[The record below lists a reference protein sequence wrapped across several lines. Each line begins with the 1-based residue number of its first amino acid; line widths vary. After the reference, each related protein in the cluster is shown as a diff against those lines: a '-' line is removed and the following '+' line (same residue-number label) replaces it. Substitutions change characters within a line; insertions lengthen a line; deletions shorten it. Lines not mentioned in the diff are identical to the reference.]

1 MQKLDLNNFFIQ
13 NEKNESF
20 KLLQENDGKQS
31 NQNNSL
37 PPNAQKLFVRK
48 EKKGRGGKTVTIVE
62 GYQGNPQT
70 LEQLCKKVKQQCGV
84 GGSVSQKR
92 FIMSAEKDV
101 YKIKLLYSGLRNAMS
116 VIVRKEGFFALYK
129 GLVPTLVG
137 IAPYAALNFATY
149 DLVKMHYYR
158 RGAASHNGPGKGGSA
173 PLKEDPLVNLVLG
186 GS

>member
-1 MQKLDLNNFFIQ
+1 MAKKKMQKLDLNNFFIQ

-92 FIMSAEKDV
+92 FIIQGDKAEHV
-101 YKIKLLYSGLRNAMS
+101 VKIL
-116 VIVRKEGFFALYK
+116 IKEGYNAK
-129 GLVPTLVG
+129 KT
-137 IAPYAALNFATY
+137 T
-149 DLVKMHYYR
+149 M
-158 RGAASHNGPGKGGSA
+158 
-173 PLKEDPLVNLVLG
+173 
-186 GS
+186 